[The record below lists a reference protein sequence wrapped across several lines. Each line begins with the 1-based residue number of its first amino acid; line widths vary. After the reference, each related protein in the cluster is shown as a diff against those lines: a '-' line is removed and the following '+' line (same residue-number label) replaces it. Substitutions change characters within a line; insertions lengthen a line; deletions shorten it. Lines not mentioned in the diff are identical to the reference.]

1 MNIQKLLKENEN
13 PIPYVMGT
21 DTMWTDQHI
30 SKKLLDLHL
39 NPGIGIASRTFEA
52 IDDTVDMIDETIKPG
67 SKILD
72 LGCGPGLYA
81 ERLAKKG
88 HYVTGVDFS
97 KHSIDYARK
106 ERDKNQ
112 SNIHYINEN
121 YLNLVFEN
129 EFDLVMM
136 IYCDFGV
143 LIPEERKIMIK
154 IIRRALKPK
163 GVFLFDSISK
173 EAVKKMSFETSWEMA
188 ESGFFSPDPYICLNK
203 SFHFPENKATLDQH
217 IVIIENSPVKLY
229 RFWNHYFDMH
239 DVRQLFLPVGFSHIT
254 PVESLLK
261 GDGPYNDNS
270 VCFYVIYK

>member
-72 LGCGPGLYA
+72 LGCDPGLYA
-81 ERLAKKG
+81 ERLARKG
-88 HYVTGVDFS
+88 HCITGVDFS
-97 KHSIDYARK
+97 KHSIDYAKK

-121 YLNLVFEN
+121 YLNLDFKN

-136 IYCDFGV
+136 IYCDFGA
-143 LIPEERKIMIK
+143 LIPKERKIMIE
-154 IIRRALKPK
+154 IIRTALKPT
-163 GVFLFDSISK
+163 GILLFDSISE
-173 EAVKKMSFETSWEMA
+173 EAVKKMNFGTSWEMM
-188 ESGFFSPDPYICLNK
+188 ESGFFSPDPYICFNK

-217 IVIIENSPVKLY
+217 IVIAENSPVKLY
-229 RFWNHYFDMH
+229 RFWNHYFDIN
-239 DVRQLFLPVGFSHIT
+239 DVRQLFLLKGFSAIT
-254 PVESLLK
+254 AIESLLK
-261 GDGPYNDNS
+261 GDGAYNDDS
-270 VCFYVIYK
+270 VCFYVVNK